1 MAYIVPKVLIQ
12 QEFTQIPVYAEF
24 PLAAFIVGAHY
35 SLTRYDV
42 ADEKPY
48 TKVTNPSDPA
58 LGNAYQATADV
69 TYDVP
74 NVPAGGNTD
83 PNYTKV
89 FFEDAVAS
97 YFPLAE
103 LGAAVNTSDDSVDF
117 VGIPNQMANY
127 KNRVR
132 FETNTGALKTAN
144 GYSRSSFLS
153 GRDVHVGDLV
163 TITDQDGVTL
173 NTSVKSLIRD
183 TYLEDWDLGGRTGW
197 WAITVGNNDA
207 SVGGFTLTSAGSEF
221 TEELTGQFVT
231 IGGSAANDGTS
242 YRIIAVQNA
251 TTLLLDRAVPESET
265 GVGFWVGGIYQDPN
279 NIRPTVDVHG
289 APQYFWR
296 GLGADPGQGN
306 FNAADST
313 SCYLGHRNLR
323 IVEDTYTVVMT
334 SGNSPINARFSITS
348 AAGAFAPKTNVALV
362 GTTLTLDHDDANGA
376 ITMNFAGTTSWVG
389 NVGKGFTMYISTNT
403 QSAWV
408 CSSGD
413 TFTGKHDTTYK
424 ITVVRGGRFF
434 DGTNGAT
441 CAKVSVTSSGVD
453 SSAAIPVAYN
463 TFFNLGNQHVQAKF
477 DSETGSAHHGLIL
490 GDAYYVEAKAPTL
503 GAVRVIELNND
514 LPAST
519 LANGNDM
526 YINLSLKKNSVELG
540 KVRDLEEG
548 TLNWTQVENY
558 VTVNAGATISDSS
571 ITVNGIPA
579 KLLVSKGNIFVH
591 HRDLLQDHVVSIGA
605 ITSEGEVSRK
615 LGTVHPDNPLAQ
627 GVYDAVLNA
636 NGAFVYY
643 LGVQTDD
650 LAGYNEALEIAKKS
664 DKVYGFVPLTF
675 DRAVHDAFVGHVN
688 AYSTPGVGLWRVT
701 WLSIQDDK
709 SSTIYGVKAD
719 GSSYL
724 GTITQDPEAPI
735 TQLNLVSVA
744 GASFLDDGVR
754 PTDSLRLNFRTNADG
769 TTSYDEYIVD
779 EVRTQTTLTLTTSVA
794 TAISSG
800 VKVEIVRNFTRD
812 ERANNIALIGGSY
825 MNRRVRVVFPDTYK
839 YNGVEKAGYFMAA
852 ALAGLRSGV
861 VPHQGLTNTV
871 VLGADDLSKIVNE
884 FTQDQLNLMAEH
896 GIWLVVQSIVGATPY
911 VRHQLTSDTSGLNT
925 SEDSI
930 TTNVDNIS
938 YALKNTLTPFIGT
951 YNINPINI
959 QIIRDAIIRELV
971 FRATQTFTARAGN
984 QLVSFTPATDI
995 LLIQQDPTYKDRI
1008 DVEVRL
1014 NVPYPLNYISLKL
1027 LV

>member
-24 PLAAFIVGAHY
+24 PLAAFIVGPHY

-48 TKVTNPSDPA
+48 TKVSNPSDA
-58 LGNAYQATADV
+58 SLGNAYQATADV

-83 PNYTKV
+83 PTYTKV

-103 LGAAVNTSDDSVDF
+103 LGAEVNTSDDYVDF

-132 FETNTGALKTAN
+132 FETNTGALKTAH
-144 GYSRSSFLS
+144 GYARSPFLS
-153 GRDVHVGDLV
+153 DRDVRVGDLV
-163 TITDQDGVTL
+163 TVTDEDGVSL

-183 TYLEDWDLGGRTGW
+183 TYMEDWDLSARSGY
-197 WAITVGNNDA
+197 WAITQGANDGVLANNR
-207 SVGGFTLTSAGSEF
+207 LTSVSSNF

-231 IGGSAANDGTS
+231 IQGITIDTGTS
-242 YRIIAVQNA
+242 YKVIAVLNS
-251 TTLLLDRAVPESET
+251 TTLLLDRSVATPDEDLN
-265 GVGFWVGGIYQDPN
+265 FYFGGIYQDPSN
-279 NIRPTVDVHG
+279 VRPSNTVIG
-289 APQYFWR
+289 TPSYLWR
-296 GLGADPGQGN
+296 GLGANPGQGT
-306 FNAADST
+306 FAATNST
-313 SCYLGHRNLR
+313 VTYVGHRNLR
-323 IVEDTYTVVMT
+323 VMEDTYTVVLT
-334 SGNSPINARFSITS
+334 SGNSAINARFSIRS
-348 AAGAFAPKTNVALV
+348 AAGAFAPKSNVALT
-362 GTTLTLDHDDANGA
+362 GTTLTLDRDDANVPV
-376 ITMNFAGTTSWVG
+376 TLSFSGTTSWVG
-389 NVGKGFTMYISTNT
+389 HVGKGFEVSVSALT
-403 QSAWV
+403 QTAV
-408 CSSGD
+408 VQSGGD
-413 TFTGKHDTTYK
+413 SYKGKYDTTYK
-424 ITVVRGGRFF
+424 ITVVRGGAFF
-434 DGTNGAT
+434 NGTNGAT

-453 SSAAIPVAYN
+453 SSAAIPVAYD
-463 TFFNLGNQHVQAKF
+463 TYFNVGNQGVRASF
-477 DSETGSAHHGLIL
+477 DNPQGSANGGLIL
-490 GDAYYVEAKAPTL
+490 GDSYYVEAKAARL

-526 YINLSLKKNSVELG
+526 YINLSLKKNSVEIS
-540 KVRDLEEG
+540 KIRDLEEG
-548 TLNWTQVENY
+548 TLNWEQNQNY
-558 VTVNAGATISDSS
+558 VTVNSGVTISDPS
-571 ITVNGIPA
+571 ITVNGVEA
-579 KLLVSKGNIFVH
+579 KLTASKGDIFIH
-591 HRDLLQDHVVSIGA
+591 HRDLLQDNIVSIGA

-636 NGAFVYY
+636 NGAFVYF

-650 LAGYNEALEIAKKS
+650 LEGYNNALEIAKKS

-688 AYSTPGVGLWRVT
+688 AFSSPSVGLWRVT
-701 WLSIQDDK
+701 WLSIQDEK
-709 SSTIYGVKAD
+709 SSTIYGTKAD

-724 GTITQDPEAPI
+724 GTITQDPEAPV

-754 PTDSLRLNFRTNADG
+754 PTDSLRLNFRTNVDG

-794 TAISSG
+794 SAISSG

-871 VLGADDLSKIVNE
+871 VLGADDLSKVVNE

-896 GIWLVVQSIVGATPY
+896 GIWLVVQAVVGATPY
-911 VRHQLTSDTSGLNT
+911 VRHQLTTDSTGLNT

-938 YALKNTLTPFIGT
+938 YALKHTLTPFVGT
-951 YNINPINI
+951 YNINPVNI
-959 QIIRDAIIRELV
+959 QIIRDAIIKELV

-995 LLIQQDPTYKDRI
+995 ILIQQDPTYKDRI
-1008 DVEVRL
+1008 DVEVKL